1 MAGVILY
8 RIFFWEVKGGN
19 CPPLPPYLRPC
30 YISFERLSVC
40 FVCASMFQIFY
51 YYYLLLLFFTSTNCI
66 VHGTWTV
73 ILKVNSNQKMIFYC
87 FLFSVFSKINS
98 IQMHIELNWDLKKLT
113 QSIRL
118 YWVYTPIDLYTRK
131 FTQLCTQYGQ
141 LRYVTKS
148 KFSFG

>member
-1 MAGVILY
+1 
-8 RIFFWEVKGGN
+8 
-19 CPPLPPYLRPC
+19 
-30 YISFERLSVC
+30 
-40 FVCASMFQIFY
+40 
-51 YYYLLLLFFTSTNCI
+51 
-66 VHGTWTV
+66 
-73 ILKVNSNQKMIFYC
+73 
-87 FLFSVFSKINS
+87 
-98 IQMHIELNWDLKKLT
+98 MHIELNWDLKKLT

>member
-1 MAGVILY
+1 M
-8 RIFFWEVKGGN
+8 GGQGGQL
-19 CPPLPPYLRPC
+19 PPLTPLPSPLLYIIWKTECLFCLRVHV
-30 YISFERLSVC
+30 SDFL
-40 FVCASMFQIFY
+40 
-51 YYYLLLLFFTSTNCI
+51 LLLLFFTSTDCI
-66 VHGTWTV
+66 VYETWTV

-87 FLFSVFSKINS
+87 FQFSVFSKINS

-141 LRYVTKS
+141 IRYVTKS

>member
-8 RIFFWEVKGGN
+8 RIFFGEVKGGN
-19 CPPLPPYLRPC
+19 CPPLTPLPSPLLYIIWKTECLFCLRVHV
-30 YISFERLSVC
+30 SDF
-40 FVCASMFQIFY
+40 
-51 YYYLLLLFFTSTNCI
+51 LLLLIFTSIDCI
-66 VHGTWTV
+66 VHEIWTV
-73 ILKVNSNQKMIFYC
+73 ILKVNSNQKINFL
-87 FLFSVFSKINS
+87 LFSVFNKINS

-118 YWVYTPIDLYTRK
+118 YWVYTPIDYLYTRK

-141 LRYVTKS
+141 IRYVTKS

>member
-1 MAGVILY
+1 MTGVILY

-19 CPPLPPYLRPC
+19 CSLSTPLPSPLLYIIWKTECLFCLRVHV
-30 YISFERLSVC
+30 SDFLS
-40 FVCASMFQIFY
+40 
-51 YYYLLLLFFTSTNCI
+51 LLFFTSTDCI

-73 ILKVNSNQKMIFYC
+73 ILKVNSNQKMIFYW
-87 FLFSVFSKINS
+87 FQFSVFSKINS
-98 IQMHIELNWDLKKLT
+98 IQMHIELNWDFKKLT

-141 LRYVTKS
+141 IRYVTKS